1 MAIAID
7 ATVGG
12 ANANSYLTLAAAEL
26 VIEGFV
32 QDDDVTAWATA
43 TTDQKNR
50 ALYTATQRLDRERF
64 LGARVTDTQALQ
76 WPRTGVR
83 KPDTYINTY
92 AVGFPFRITTDYYT
106 DTEIPDQVKK
116 AQCVL
121 AVYLNNNKDGLALSG
136 LEDYKSVSI
145 GSLSVTTAGASS
157 PATGADRV
165 PPIFGRYLTGLR
177 ISGPGNF
184 SIRRS

>member
-1 MAIAID
+1 MAITIV

-12 ANANSYLTLAAAEL
+12 ASSNSYLTLADAQA
-26 VIEGFV
+26 IIDGFV
-32 QDDDVTAWATA
+32 EDADIQHWGSGN
-43 TTDQKNR
+43 TDSRNR
-50 ALYTATQRLDRERF
+50 ALFTATQRLDRERF
-64 LGARVTDTQALQ
+64 LGARATDTQALQ

-92 AVGFPFRITTDYYT
+92 AVGFPFRISTDYFA
-106 DTEIPDQVKK
+106 DNEIPTQIKY
-116 AQCVL
+116 AQAVL
-121 AVYLNNNKDGLALSG
+121 AAYLHNNTDGIGLSG

-145 GSLSVTTAGASS
+145 GNLSVVPNLGYGAV
-157 PATGADRV
+157 GADKI
-165 PPIFGRYLTGLR
+165 PPMVERYMTGLR

>member
-1 MAIAID
+1 MAITID

-12 ANANSYLTLAAAEL
+12 ANANSYQTLADAQAI
-26 VIEGFV
+26 VDGMV
-32 QDDDVTAWATA
+32 QDADVTAWAAA
-43 TTDQKNR
+43 TTDAKNR

-64 LGARVTDTQALQ
+64 IGARSTDTQALQ

-106 DTEIPDQVKK
+106 DTEIPDQIKK
-116 AQCVL
+116 AQVML
-121 AVYLNNNKDGLALSG
+121 AVYLNNNVDGLGLTG
-136 LEDYKSVSI
+136 LEDFKNVKV
-145 GSLSVTTAGASS
+145 GSLDVTPSQGM
-157 PATGADRV
+157 GADKI
-165 PPIFGRYLTGLR
+165 PPLVERYMTGLR

-184 SIRRS
+184 AIRRS

>member
-1 MAIAID
+1 MPISLD

-12 ANANSYLTLAAAEL
+12 ANANSYLTLVAAEAIVDGL
-26 VIEGFV
+26 V
-32 QDDDVTAWATA
+32 QDDDVTAWASA

-64 LGARVTDTQALQ
+64 LGARATDTQALQ

-106 DTEIPDQVKK
+106 ETEIPTQIQYAQV
-116 AQCVL
+116 VL
-121 AVYLNNNKDGLALSG
+121 AVYLNNNRDGMGLSG
-136 LEDYKSVSI
+136 LEDFKSVSI
-145 GSLSVTTAGASS
+145 GSISVTTAGASGT
-157 PATGADRV
+157 ATGADRI
-165 PPIFGRYLTGLR
+165 PPIYERYLTGLR
-177 ISGPGNF
+177 ISGPGNIA
-184 SIRRS
+184 IRRS